1 MGPENPQPS
10 TTMTPTIPARVPQ
23 SNLWTLALLRR
34 RQNGISKLLLVS
46 ENRQY
51 KSKRVKNN
59 FFSLFFFEKC
69 FMWFSLDE

>member
-46 ENRQY
+46 ENR
-51 KSKRVKNN
+51 
-59 FFSLFFFEKC
+59 
-69 FMWFSLDE
+69 